1 MPKFPTFP
9 YIFDEE
15 KCISIS
21 DLKKLKYFKINNLVS
36 GTINWTNRGMKT
48 GSIGISV
55 LMTDETNVVR
65 FEYKCNGNNYDY
77 KVRLISLPSNLG
89 KGKVWYFL
97 CPFTGKRCRKLH
109 LIDERFMH
117 RSALPSGMYS
127 KQTHS
132 KKWRQMEKVYGC
144 YFDSDEVYKELY
156 SKHFRRFYNG
166 KPTKR
171 FLKLMRKIKQAES
184 ITVNDIERL
193 LVFGC

>member
-1 MPKFPTFP
+1 MPKLSTFP

-21 DLKKLKYFKINNLVS
+21 DLKKLKYFNKNNLVS
-36 GTINWTNRGMKT
+36 GTINWTNRGVKT

-55 LMTDETNVVR
+55 LMTNKTNVVS
-65 FEYKCNGNNYDY
+65 FDYKCNNNEY
-77 KVRLISLPSNLG
+77 KYEVQLIAIPSNLG

-97 CPFTGKRCRKLH
+97 CPFTAKRCRKLH

-132 KKWRQMEKVYGC
+132 KKWRQMEAVFGT
-144 YFDSDEVYKELY
+144 YFDRDDIYDELY
-156 SKHFRRFYNG
+156 SKHFKRFYKG

-171 FLKLMRKIKQAES
+171 YFKLLKKIKQAEK
-184 ITVNDIERL
+184 ITPNDIEKL
-193 LVFGC
+193 MILG